1 MFGKRFSISTQ
12 FVLLLLCVLALN
24 AGAFFLLLK
33 NVYMQ
38 ELRAQAQ
45 TVVANVDAFGTWVA
59 KTGRVWVRDGQDS
72 FLGEMDVHPVD
83 NPSQTI
89 TFYSKNP
96 ALAQREFSETVAA
109 SASPAKFRMT
119 SQNVMNPANTPD
131 AFESRALNNI
141 QSFNLPEFFETV
153 GGEYRYAKPV
163 YHTEACI
170 VCHGS
175 AASAPRDVLTR
186 YGSENGFGFEAGDLA
201 GIISVTIPQR
211 NLLAG
216 TVSLFG
222 MVEILAIALS
232 ILVILW
238 FVRRTIIQPVGVLT
252 QMADNISKGQETE
265 LDVSSIPLNSRNE
278 IDQLKLATSRM
289 KTSFN
294 LSIRK
299 VKEARAAAQQAIKV
313 AKTLKA
319 QQEQKIQKPEKD

>member
-1 MFGKRFSISTQ
+1 MFGKRLSISTQ
-12 FVLLLLCVLALN
+12 FVLLLVCVLVLN

-33 NVYMQ
+33 NVYLQ

-45 TVVANVDAFGTWVA
+45 TVVANVDAFGSWVA
-59 KTGRVWVRDGQDS
+59 RNGRVWVREDQDS
-72 FLGEMDVHPVD
+72 FLGQMDVHPVND
-83 NPSQTI
+83 PEQTV

-141 QSFNLPEFFETV
+141 QSFDLPEFFETV
-153 GGEYRYAKPV
+153 DGEYRYAKPV
-163 YHTEACI
+163 FHTAACI
-170 VCHGS
+170 SCHGS
-175 AASAPRDVLTR
+175 AANAPQDVLTR
-186 YGSENGFGFEAGDLA
+186 YGSENGFGFEEGDLA

-211 NLLAG
+211 NILAG
-216 TVSLFG
+216 SVSLFG
-222 MVEILAIALS
+222 IVEISAIALS
-232 ILVILW
+232 ILLILW
-238 FVRRTIIQPVGVLT
+238 FVRRTIIRPVHELT
-252 QMADNISKGQETE
+252 EMANSISRGQETD
-265 LDVSSIPLNSRNE
+265 LDVSSIPLSSRNE

-299 VKEARAAAQQAIKV
+299 VKEARSAAQKAIRV
-313 AKTLKA
+313 AKALKA
-319 QQEQKIQKPEKD
+319 QQSEKQKND